1 MKDVKNVPCYP
12 INLQISRQPCMVV
25 GGGSVA
31 ERKVAA
37 LLSAGGIV
45 TIVSPHLT
53 SYLTALAKDKT
64 IIHIDRG
71 YQQGDIKD
79 YFIVIC
85 ASDNGEVNKLAAE
98 EGISAGALVN
108 VADAPELGNFS
119 VPSQISHGDLLL
131 TISTGGKSPALAK
144 RLREE
149 LEERY
154 GPEYGIYLELVA
166 KARTK
171 IKRRFSTAKERESF
185 WRETLDQEVIIL
197 LKEGKI
203 KEAEAKIN
211 NAIGCSGTQS

>member
-31 ERKVAA
+31 ERKATA
-37 LLSAGGIV
+37 LLAAGGVV
-45 TIVSPHLT
+45 TIVSP
-53 SYLTALAKDKT
+53 YLTKLLTLLVEEKA
-64 IIHIDRG
+64 IIHIARA
-71 YQQGDIKD
+71 YQQGDVND
-79 YFIVIC
+79 FFIVIC
-85 ASDNGEVNKLAAE
+85 ATDNGEVNKLIAE
-98 EGISAGALVN
+98 EGMSVGALVN
-108 VADAPELGNFS
+108 VTDAPELGNFS

-166 KARTK
+166 KARAE
-171 IKRRFSTAKERESF
+171 IKKQFSTAKEREAF
-185 WRETLDQEVIIL
+185 WRKTLDQEVIVL

>member
-1 MKDVKNVPCYP
+1 MKDVKNVSCYP
-12 INLQISRQPCMVV
+12 INLQISRRSCMVV

-31 ERKVAA
+31 ERKVVA
-37 LLSAGGIV
+37 LLSAGGVV

-53 SYLTALAKDKT
+53 ESLTQLVEKKT
-64 IIHIDRG
+64 IIHIARA
-71 YQQGDIKD
+71 YQQGDVNG
-79 YFIVIC
+79 FFMVIC
-85 ASDNGEVNKLAAE
+85 ATDNGEVNKLVAE
-98 EGISAGALVN
+98 EGMSVGALVN
-108 VADAPELGNFS
+108 VTDAPELGNFS
-119 VPSQISHGDLLL
+119 VPSQIAHGDLLL

-166 KARTK
+166 KARAK
-171 IKRRFSTAKERESF
+171 IKKRLSTAKEREAF
-185 WRETLDQEVIIL
+185 WRKTLDQEVIIL

-211 NAIGCSGTQS
+211 NAIGCSGT